1 MTKTEEN
8 KKVLLDALERSLGI
22 VTTACRSVKLSRT
35 QFYEWMDNDP
45 KFAAKF
51 KDIKEMQKDFVE
63 SELFQTIKDREH
75 PAQGANIRFY
85 LGRIAKDRGYVE
97 RQEITGAEGMPTN
110 FQIEIIDSANETK
123 D

>member
-8 KKVLLDALERSLGI
+8 KNMLLSALERSLGI
-22 VTTACRSVKLSRT
+22 VTNACRSVNLSRT
-35 QFYEWMDNDP
+35 QFYEWINNDLE
-45 KFAAKF
+45 FAEKV

-63 SELFQTIKDREH
+63 SELLQTIKDREH

-85 LGRIAKDRGYVE
+85 LGRMAKDRGYVE
-97 RQEITGAEGMPTN
+97 RQEITGADGMPTN